1 MDNIENP
8 YKNDLALKEALKMM
22 KRKDIITISFS
33 VDEFGYECAEL
44 DSKKVA
50 EKFKLQLSYQIFPW
64 LINYLRTGQINEPVP
79 SYNDGLLKSQVDN
92 TNDYNEGALNFLL
105 AKDIDIKNITIVP
118 EVVDKPDTLTVIYR
132 YPYGCMIYKLRR
144 SDDILEMLASK
155 GL

>member
-1 MDNIENP
+1 MDNIENT

-22 KRKDIITISFS
+22 KRKDIITLSFS

-64 LINYLRTGQINEPVP
+64 LINYLRTGQINGPVP
-79 SYNDGLLKSQVDN
+79 SNNDGLLKSQVDN

-105 AKDIDIKNITIVP
+105 AKDIDMENITIVP
-118 EVVDKPDTLTVIYR
+118 EVVDKPDRLTVIYR
-132 YPYGCMIYKLRR
+132 YPYGCMVYKMRR

>member
-33 VDEFGYECAEL
+33 IDEFGYECAEL
-44 DSKKVA
+44 DSKKIA
-50 EKFKLQLSYQIFPW
+50 EKFKLQLSPEIFAW
-64 LINYLRTGQINEPVP
+64 LMTYLRVGIIKEPLP
-79 SYNDGLLKSQVDN
+79 SASDRLLKSQVDN
-92 TNDYNEGALNFLL
+92 TNDYNEKDLIYILDN
-105 AKDIDIKNITIVP
+105 DIDIKNITIVP
-118 EVVDKPDTLTVIYR
+118 EVVDKPDRLTVIYR
-132 YPYGCMIYKLRR
+132 YPYGCMVYKMRR